1 MDKFELALK
10 LHKLLKQ
17 RRTPISRADLEL
29 KLGLKRATT
38 TRLLSFCKDLLHM
51 PIEFDRDSGGY
62 RYLEKERESFEL
74 PGLWFNASEL
84 AALLSS
90 QHLLANVQPGVLQP
104 YLEPLQQRIEQLL
117 THQRAGGIEVLKRVR
132 ILPLGSREVKL
143 ENFQQV
149 AGALVQRQRLRVVYS
164 SRGKDELTERWLS
177 PQRLIYYRD
186 NWYLDAWCHL
196 REGIRTFAL
205 DGMVVLQ
212 VDGHAKDLPD
222 AKLDTHLTQ
231 TYGLFS
237 GKATHKAVIHF
248 SSNSARWVADE
259 LWHPDQLSRHL
270 GDGKWELVVPYNNPT
285 ELIMDILRHG
295 PDAEVISP
303 PELRTLVAEKLS
315 QSLRKYRKIRGT

>member
-205 DGMVVLQ
+205 DGMEVLQ

-285 ELIMDILRHG
+285 ELVMDILRHG

>member
-1 MDKFELALK
+1 MDKFEQALK

-17 RRTPISRADLEL
+17 RRTPISRADLEF

-62 RYLEKERESFEL
+62 RYLEQERESFEL

-84 AALLSS
+84 AALMSS
-90 QHLLANVQPGVLQP
+90 QYLLANVQPGVLQP

-117 THQRAGGIEVLKRVR
+117 THQQGGSTEVLKRVR

-205 DGMVVLQ
+205 DGMEVLQ
-212 VDGHAKDLPD
+212 VQGRAKDLPD
-222 AKLDTHLTQ
+222 AKLDSHLTQ

-259 LWHPDQLSRHL
+259 LWHPDQLSRHI

-315 QSLRKYRKIRGT
+315 QALRRYRKIKPA